1 MMRLGIA
8 RGSDLQTIGAFMRRA
23 EDGAAMVALRTAKRP
38 RTGSSAAPSCLA
50 FALEL
55 SLGARDSGG
64 RGEAQAQQHGG
75 GDTVEH
81 QFETDNLSHYTHL
94 QSLLTARS
102 NEPLLSRRRLDSVDL
117 IVVKFNPNSDQI
129 REEIFI

>member
-1 MMRLGIA
+1 
-8 RGSDLQTIGAFMRRA
+8 MRRA
-23 EDGAAMVALRTAKRP
+23 EDGPGPATPQTAKRP

-81 QFETDNLSHYTHL
+81 QFETDDLRHYTHL

-102 NEPLLSRRRLDSVDL
+102 NEPLLSRRRLDSADL
-117 IVVKFNPNSDQI
+117 IVVKFDLYDDQI
-129 REEIFI
+129 REENLT